1 MPDVEDRAKGKDS
14 KNGEIELTTHF
25 KRVLFVKVGDK
36 VSKGK
41 ILTDGSASIDEI
53 FEYAGRES
61 AMDYIIREIGKIYE
75 LQGETVSRKHIE
87 IIVKQMFSRERIS
100 QANDTR
106 FTDGDIAD
114 VYDLRV
120 ENARVKEAGKTP
132 AESAPAV
139 MGITEVSLS
148 RQSFLSSASFQ
159 HTTRIFVSAAV
170 KGSEDHLQGLKENVI
185 IGRIIPAGTGYKGS
199 PKYDMIKDIQAKI
212 PRLPETD
219 R

>member
-1 MPDVEDRAKGKDS
+1 
-14 KNGEIELTTHF
+14 
-25 KRVLFVKVGDK
+25 
-36 VSKGK
+36 
-41 ILTDGSASIDEI
+41 
-53 FEYAGRES
+53 
-61 AMDYIIREIGKIYE
+61 MDYIIREIGKIYE

-100 QANDTR
+100 QAHDTR

-120 ENARVKEAGKTP
+120 ENARVKELGKDP

-199 PKYDMIKDIQAKI
+199 PKYDLIKDIQEKM
-212 PRLPETD
+212 PRLPEKD
-219 R
+219 F